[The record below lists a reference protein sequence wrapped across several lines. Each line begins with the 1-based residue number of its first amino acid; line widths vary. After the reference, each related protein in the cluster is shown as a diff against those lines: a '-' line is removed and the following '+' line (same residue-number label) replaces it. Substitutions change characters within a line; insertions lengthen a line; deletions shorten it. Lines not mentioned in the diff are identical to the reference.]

1 MNIGA
6 PKEISKL
13 RRFFLAPRLPKHRQ
27 YEALRAY
34 LVEGRPAKDVARA
47 FGYSLNSFYVLC
59 HHFRREPDPVFFVS
73 PRHGPQTQP
82 KKSAARDRII
92 QLRKQNH
99 SVYEI
104 SQTLKERHCP
114 LSPTAVREV
123 LRAEGFAALP
133 RRLDEE
139 RPHRSAPTIEPVADV
154 RQFSLAPRQFTTRC
168 GGLFLFIADLVRL
181 GTEKLARTAGLP
193 GSKMIPA
200 EHALRACL
208 ALKLWSIERKSH
220 VMALVADEGL
230 ALFAGLNAFPKKSY
244 LSEYS
249 SRIEH
254 RKTTRLLAA
263 WHDQV
268 HGAELLP
275 GESFNLDFHSV
286 PYYGEHPVIERHY
299 VSMRSRRQPSVLVFL
314 AQDAGSHVF
323 CYANADLRKGEEAAE
338 VFHFIAFWKHTHGE
352 LPRHLVFDSKLTT
365 QCGLA
370 RLDQMNIPFITLR
383 RRSRK
388 LLEQVYGLPP
398 SAWRTIEL
406 DVPTR
411 KYRTPR
417 VYEQTVTLAGRRFR
431 QMFIEDLGH
440 EEPTILLTNQ
450 RHAPAKALVT
460 RYAQRMLIENALS
473 DAVRFFHI
481 DALSSAVG
489 LKVDFDMAL
498 LVLASGLYRLV
509 AQRMRGYG
517 DAQARQIFRDL
528 VDMSADVQVSEK
540 EISVSF
546 HRRAHLP
553 IILASHLMER
563 PVAVP
568 WWNGL
573 PLRLTT
579 YGGPT
584 GQPRT

>member
-123 LRAEGFAALP
+123 LRTEGFAALP

-139 RPHRSAPTIEPVADV
+139 RPQRPAPTTEPVADV

-254 RKTTRLLAA
+254 RKTTRFLAA

-268 HGAELLP
+268 HGAALLP

-323 CYANADLRKGEEAAE
+323 CYANADLRKGEEAEE

-365 QCGLA
+365 QRGLA

-398 SAWRTIEL
+398 SAWRTLEL

-417 VYEQTVTLAGRRFR
+417 VYEQTVALAGRRFR

-450 RHAPAKALVT
+450 RHTPAKALVT
-460 RYAQRMLIENALS
+460 RYAQRMPIENALS

-498 LVLASGLYRLV
+498 LVLASGLYRLA

-528 VDMSADVQVSEK
+528 VDMSADVEVSEK

-553 IILASHLMER
+553 IILASDLMEK
-563 PVAVP
+563 PMAVP

-584 GQPRT
+584 GQPIT